1 MLRSGTRALSGTGAV
16 SAGEVLVT
24 FPGFD
29 VDDPETAGVLRD
41 AGLDIR
47 FAPKHG
53 ARTPSELRELTS
65 DAVGAIASTDPFD
78 RSVLES
84 ASRLRV
90 IARTGVG
97 TDSIDLE
104 AATENGIVVATTP
117 GLNEETAAD
126 HTMALILGAVRR
138 LVEHDASMRRGE
150 WDRGGALTAWDL
162 HGATVG
168 IVGLGVIG
176 RAVAKRLQGFDV
188 TVIAS
193 DPVVTAGSVP
203 DVTMVEL
210 DELLDSAE
218 VITLH
223 VPKLASTSAL
233 IGREEL
239 ARMRPD
245 AILVNAARG
254 GVVDEDALVDAL
266 SAGRIR
272 MAALDV
278 FELEP
283 PVASKLLELPNV
295 ILTPHIAG
303 ISVEAMRSMARLATK
318 SVVGVLEGRPPQS
331 IVNPEALEH
340 TRRDSESDGHK
351 QEAGC

>member
-41 AGLDIR
+41 AGFDIR

-239 ARMRPD
+239 ARMRPGRD
-245 AILVNAARG
+245 PRQRRSGWCGRRRRPRRRPIRGADPHGRSRRVRARASRGIEAPGAAERH
-254 GVVDEDALVDAL
+254 
-266 SAGRIR
+266 
-272 MAALDV
+272 
-278 FELEP
+278 
-283 PVASKLLELPNV
+283 
-295 ILTPHIAG
+295 PHSTHSG
-303 ISVEAMRSMARLATK
+303 DL
-318 SVVGVLEGRPPQS
+318 G
-331 IVNPEALEH
+331 
-340 TRRDSESDGHK
+340 
-351 QEAGC
+351 